1 MCVIACVSFVSLAK
15 PIGVVQEFN
24 FNHFYTYLFGT
35 ATTAPVVTKKVLF
48 NAIFHNSL
56 ICIPMGYAVK
66 AFVYRYSVRKAM
78 REYVDDVRYHGLL
91 IKNNI
96 IWIPVNALVFTVVPP
111 HYRITVVAIVS
122 FFWMFILSSISSR
135 PRSA

>member
-1 MCVIACVSFVSLAK
+1 MCVCVCVFGEPK
-15 PIGVVQEFN
+15 GVIQEFI

-35 ATTAPVVTKKVLF
+35 ATTALVVAKKVLF
-48 NAIFHNSL
+48 NAIFHNAL
-56 ICIPMGYAVK
+56 ICIPMAYAVK
-66 AFVYRYSVRKAM
+66 AFVYHYSVRKAIH
-78 REYVDDVRYHGLL
+78 EYMDDVRYHGLL

-122 FFWMFILSSISSR
+122 FFWMFILSSISSC
-135 PRSA
+135 PRST